1 VPGLDNDASYTSE
14 AERVVARVL
23 EGSLRQTDRV
33 WPNLRV
39 TDDHKNAEVDFF
51 LALPGAGFAVLE
63 VKGGQVTHDGDHWLT
78 TGQDGRSN
86 RIDPVRQAREGMY
99 GLRTYVESDPRW
111 GSRGRIRWAHAVVF
125 PFTRIADDFALPDC
139 PRHMVFGR
147 DDLGDLVGRIGAIA
161 VRQQSSCR
169 VPNAEDVEVL
179 ADILRGRGLPQA
191 DVINLAAERDAL
203 SDRLTEQQGMLLEV
217 SKLMRRI
224 EIRGGAGS
232 GKTWL
237 ALEQARRLR
246 KDGKRVAL
254 VCYSRGLAAYFER
267 VTAPWD
273 RKERPSYVGT
283 FHGLGIDEWGA
294 EPSPAGDD
302 DSDTGSSGCR
312 T

>member
-1 VPGLDNDASYTSE
+1 MPGLDDDASHASE
-14 AERVVARVL
+14 GERVVARVL
-23 EGSLRQTDRV
+23 EGSIRPTDRV

-63 VKGGQVTHDGDHWLT
+63 VKGGQITHDGDHWVT
-78 TGQDGRSN
+78 TGQNGKSN

-147 DDLGDLVGRIGAIA
+147 DDLDDLVGRIGSIA

-169 VPNAEDVEVL
+169 VPTAEDVEVL

-191 DVINLAAERDAL
+191 DVISLAP
-203 SDRLTEQQGMLLEV
+203 SGMRWPIA
-217 SKLMRRI
+217 SP
-224 EIRGGAGS
+224 S
-232 GKTWL
+232 
-237 ALEQARRLR
+237 
-246 KDGKRVAL
+246 
-254 VCYSRGLAAYFER
+254 SR
-267 VTAPWD
+267 PCCWSS
-273 RKERPSYVGT
+273 PS
-283 FHGLGIDEWGA
+283 
-294 EPSPAGDD
+294 
-302 DSDTGSSGCR
+302 SSGAWRSAAAPGPARPGWRWSRPAACAR
-312 T
+312 TASESRSCATHAAWRRTSSG